1 MWDKVVVVDDDV
13 TVINY
18 KESIMYQHCIDG
30 YLHYKTKF
38 MIYNQR
44 AKLYRNALNKQAA
57 WISDKYIGDIE
68 STISRLSTEAIR
80 NYRRSLRLIKYYEEN
95 K

>member
-1 MWDKVVVVDDDV
+1 MVDDDV

-80 NYRRSLRLIKYYEEN
+80 NYRRSLRLIKYLEEN